1 MTAKGDHAMIKNR
14 LIVSDPAQCRL
25 LQDDVRMDVLQLLT
39 EGGPKDATTVAA
51 ELDIDHDDAVD
62 HLRVL
67 SENQLI
73 QVHRMQRPGKHEPSF
88 QAIAREYE
96 LLFTAK

>member
-1 MTAKGDHAMIKNR
+1 MIKNR

-25 LQDDVRMDVLQLLT
+25 LSDETRWNVLELLT
-39 EGGPKDATTVAA
+39 DGGPKDATAVANA
-51 ELDIDHDDAVD
+51 LEIDHDEAVD
-62 HLRVL
+62 HLRIL

-88 QAIAREYE
+88 QAIALEYK